1 MINTMRKDIEKL
13 VSEEYERAIREHG
26 YALSDYEGLALL
38 REEICEAQSEI
49 NLVIVWEVALKQSVY
64 RNECHQY
71 SKLVNEIKQ
80 KAINGA
86 CELIQVAAMCD
97 KFESTH
103 NVREGE
109 KDEKN

>member
-1 MINTMRKDIEKL
+1 MNMNALKEIISDLVDKEKT
-13 VSEEYERAIREHG
+13 SAIKNHG

-49 NLVIVWEVALKQSVY
+49 KLITIWEVALKQSVY
-64 RNECHQY
+64 RDECHQY

-97 KFESTH
+97 KFKESRE
-103 NVREGE
+103 VRESE
-109 KDEKN
+109 AKA

>member
-1 MINTMRKDIEKL
+1 MNMNALKEIISDLVDKEKT
-13 VSEEYERAIREHG
+13 SAIKNHG
-26 YALSDYEGLALL
+26 YAHSDHEALALL

-49 NLVIVWEVALKQSVY
+49 KLITIWEVALKQSVY

-97 KFESTH
+97 KFKESRE
-103 NVREGE
+103 VRESE
-109 KDEKN
+109 AKA

>member
-1 MINTMRKDIEKL
+1 MNMNALKEIISNLVDKEKT
-13 VSEEYERAIREHG
+13 SAIKNHG
-26 YALSDYEGLALL
+26 YAHSDHEALALL

-49 NLVIVWEVALKQSVY
+49 KLITIWEVALKQSVY

-97 KFESTH
+97 KFKESRE
-103 NVREGE
+103 VRESE
-109 KDEKN
+109 AKA

>member
-1 MINTMRKDIEKL
+1 MINTIRKDIEKL
-13 VSEEYERAIREHG
+13 VIEEYERAIREHG

-49 NLVIVWEVALKQSVY
+49 KLITIWEVALKQSVY
-64 RNECHQY
+64 RNECRQY

-97 KFESTH
+97 KFQESRE
-103 NVREGE
+103 VREHDTE
-109 KDEKN
+109 TT

>member
-1 MINTMRKDIEKL
+1 MNMNALKEIISNLVDKEKT
-13 VSEEYERAIREHG
+13 SAIKNHG
-26 YALSDYEGLALL
+26 YAHSDHEALALL
-38 REEICEAQSEI
+38 REKICEAQSEI
-49 NLVIVWEVALKQSVY
+49 KLITIWEVALKQSVY

-97 KFESTH
+97 KFKESRE
-103 NVREGE
+103 VRESE
-109 KDEKN
+109 AKA

>member
-1 MINTMRKDIEKL
+1 MNMNALKEIISNLVDKEKT
-13 VSEEYERAIREHG
+13 SAIKNHG
-26 YALSDYEGLALL
+26 YAHSDHEALALL

-49 NLVIVWEVALKQSVY
+49 KLITIWEVALKQSVY
-64 RNECHQY
+64 RDECHQY

-97 KFESTH
+97 KFKESRE
-103 NVREGE
+103 VRESE
-109 KDEKN
+109 AKA

>member
-1 MINTMRKDIEKL
+1 MNMNALKEIISDLVDKEKT
-13 VSEEYERAIREHG
+13 SAIKNHG
-26 YALSDYEGLALL
+26 YAYSDHEALALL

-49 NLVIVWEVALKQSVY
+49 KLITIWEVALKQSVY

-97 KFESTH
+97 KFKESRE
-103 NVREGE
+103 VRESE
-109 KDEKN
+109 AKA

>member
-1 MINTMRKDIEKL
+1 MTPMIVDIKKL
-13 VSEEYERAIREHG
+13 VREEYERAIREYG
-26 YALSDYEGLALL
+26 YAHSDHEGLALL

-49 NLVIVWEVALKQSVY
+49 KLITIWEVALKQSVY
-64 RNECHQY
+64 RDECHQY

-97 KFESTH
+97 KFKESRE
-103 NVREGE
+103 VRESGE
-109 KDEKN
+109 SE

>member
-1 MINTMRKDIEKL
+1 MNMNALKEIISNLVDKEKT
-13 VSEEYERAIREHG
+13 SAIKNHG
-26 YALSDYEGLALL
+26 YAHSDHEGLALL

-49 NLVIVWEVALKQSVY
+49 KLITIWEVALKQSVY

-97 KFESTH
+97 KFKESRE
-103 NVREGE
+103 VRESE
-109 KDEKN
+109 AKA